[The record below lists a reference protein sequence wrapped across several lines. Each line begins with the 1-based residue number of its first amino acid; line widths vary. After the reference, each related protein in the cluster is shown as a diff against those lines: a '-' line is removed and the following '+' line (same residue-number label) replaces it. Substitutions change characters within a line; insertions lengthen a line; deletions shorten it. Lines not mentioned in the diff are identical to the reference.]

1 MRRGALGV
9 NKCAKQDALLF
20 VEQNEQRAGQARQ
33 EGLEQQGDDVK
44 GADGVAEGCTGG
56 NGHQHLGTVGDGAQ
70 MLEKVSSREAER
82 LGLMPYSS
90 ATSLAMGPA
99 MTMATVLL
107 AVAISMR
114 PTSRPMPSWPPR
126 LPRNTR
132 RMKARMLSKPP

>member
-9 NKCAKQDALLF
+9 NKCVKQDALLF
-20 VEQNEQRAGQARQ
+20 VEQKQAQQ

-56 NGHQHLGTVGDGAQ
+56 NGHQHLGAVGDGA
-70 MLEKVSSREAER
+70 LEEVSSRKADR

-99 MTMATVLL
+99 MKMATVLL
-107 AVAISMR
+107 AVVISMR
-114 PTSRPMPSWPPR
+114 PTSRPMP
-126 LPRNTR
+126 N
-132 RMKARMLSKPP
+132 

>member
-56 NGHQHLGTVGDGAQ
+56 NGQQHLGTVGDGAQ

-99 MTMATVLL
+99 MTMA
-107 AVAISMR
+107 AI
-114 PTSRPMPSWPPR
+114 PR
-126 LPRNTR
+126 RT
-132 RMKARMLSKPP
+132 

>member
-1 MRRGALGV
+1 MRRGTLGV

-20 VEQNEQRAGQARQ
+20 VEQNEQRAGQAQQ

-56 NGHQHLGTVGDGAQ
+56 NGHQYLGAVGDGALKMQ
-70 MLEKVSSREAER
+70 EKVSSREAER

-107 AVAISMR
+107 AVVISMR
-114 PTSRPMPSWPPR
+114 PTSRPMP
-126 LPRNTR
+126 N
-132 RMKARMLSKPP
+132 